1 MPQSNPFHTSSML
14 THRAWRAASL
24 PSVRSLHQSTSLA
37 ATPSDKPLTGAAK
50 LFQDAIEEESSGAT
64 PAKSSSLTREHL
76 RLTQGPIWDGDEST
90 PDAVL
95 RMLVDAHKP
104 LRSGEGIKH
113 NAADEKIKG
122 WMKGLK
128 LEPRL
133 PGSAA
138 DVEIEDPVIEAEAVN
153 PHKTTLPPHLHRPW
167 HATYTG
173 ETQQEEAPKIKFGM
187 FIKTKADSDLSL
199 LELRLPPNADAKT
212 RSKVRS
218 LRKAGKMVKRVENA
232 REGALDYKLG
242 LGPGEGGQLIE
253 EMEFEDDDET
263 FSGNR
268 QTRGASVLGA
278 QKGGASGLKAWAG
291 LVEERIQR
299 AKGESGLSCRR

>member
-1 MPQSNPFHTSSML
+1 ML
-14 THRAWRAASL
+14 ANRAWRAASF
-24 PSVRSLHQSTSLA
+24 PSRVRSIHQSVPAA
-37 ATPSDKPLTGAAK
+37 ATSSDKPLTGSAK
-50 LFQDAIEEESSGAT
+50 LFQDAIEEELHTEA
-64 PAKSSSLTREHL
+64 PIKSLGSTRDHL

-133 PGSAA
+133 PGLA
-138 DVEIEDPVIEAEAVN
+138 VEEEPPVVEAKAEVVN
-153 PHKTTLPPHLHRPW
+153 PHKTTIPPHLHRPW

-173 ETQQEEAPKIKFGM
+173 ETQQDEAPKVKFGM
-187 FIKTKADSDLSL
+187 FIKSKADSDLSL
-199 LELRLPPNADAKT
+199 LELRLPPNADSKT
-212 RSKVRS
+212 RSKVRN
-218 LRKAGKMVKRVENA
+218 LRKAGKIVKRVENA

-242 LGPGEGGQLIE
+242 LGPGEGGQVVE
-253 EMEFEDDDET
+253 GDEDT

-278 QKGGASGLKAWAG
+278 QKGGASGLRAWAG
-291 LVEERIQR
+291 LVEDRIQR
-299 AKGESGLSCRR
+299 AKGG

>member
-1 MPQSNPFHTSSML
+1 ML
-14 THRAWRAASL
+14 TNRAWRAASL
-24 PSVRSLHQSTSLA
+24 STTVRSIHHSAPIA
-37 ATPSDKPLTGAAK
+37 AVPSDKSLTGSAK
-50 LFQDAIEEESSGAT
+50 LFADAIEEESTRA
-64 PAKSSSLTREHL
+64 PAAGKSASTREHL

-95 RMLVDAHKP
+95 RMLVDAYKP
-104 LRSGEGIKH
+104 LRTGEGIKH

-128 LEPRL
+128 LEPKV
-133 PGSAA
+133 PGAPVDDSEATL
-138 DVEIEDPVIEAEAVN
+138 VEAQAETIN
-153 PHKTTLPPHLHRPW
+153 PHKTTIPPHLHRPW

-173 ETQQEEAPKIKFGM
+173 ETQQDEAPKVKFGM
-187 FIKTKADSDLSL
+187 FIKSKADSELSL

-218 LRKAGKMVKRVENA
+218 LRKAGKIVKRVENA

-242 LGPGEGGQLIE
+242 LGPGEGGQVIE
-253 EMEFEDDDET
+253 VDEGDEET

-278 QKGGASGLKAWAG
+278 AKGGASGLKAWAG

-299 AKGESGLSCRR
+299 AKG